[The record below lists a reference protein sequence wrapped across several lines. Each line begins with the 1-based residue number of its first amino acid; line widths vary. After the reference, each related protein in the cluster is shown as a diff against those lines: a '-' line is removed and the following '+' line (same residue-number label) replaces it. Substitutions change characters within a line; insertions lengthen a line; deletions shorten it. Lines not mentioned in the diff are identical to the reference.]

1 MADIV
6 NLEAHLIGTPS
17 TGVNLY
23 QVPNAS
29 MEVFQDIINATWNL
43 ANSKDATAVSKAT
56 AIKDMIDGILAA
68 PGAFHVT
75 PGTVDVPVITAPSV
89 TIPSTAS
96 AVDLY
101 SDFHTEYLALASW
114 LDDKFTS
121 FRTTYFPDEGALYT
135 AAESSLS
142 DALASGSYIPAT
154 VQSQIWGDDQ
164 ARIIEDK
171 LRAQDSVVASFASRR
186 FPLTPDV
193 AAAAVLQ
200 IEQKAQDELAESSRK
215 IAIMSVEQY
224 KWVIDNCMKLRGLV
238 LSAANDYVKSLASGP
253 DVASRLIPVGWDAQQ
268 KLISAAA
275 DFYRADTAA
284 KDVISKVHQYNNS
297 IALDGAAKNQ
307 AVDAGFVD
315 TKVKAFLSE
324 LQFIMQE
331 ATALFNNLHAS
342 VSMSAGGTSVTTQAQ
357 SL

>member
-6 NLEAHLIGTPS
+6 DLSPHLIGTPA

-43 ANSKDATAVSKAT
+43 ANNKDLSGAAKAT
-56 AIKDMIDGILAA
+56 AIQTLIDDILAA
-68 PGAFHVT
+68 PGAYHVT
-75 PGTVDVPVITAPSV
+75 AGSVAVPTITAPTV
-89 TIPSTAS
+89 NIPSTATV
-96 AVDLY
+96 ADLY
-101 SDFHTEYLALASW
+101 SDFHTEYLALATW
-114 LDDKFTS
+114 LDGKFTS

-135 AAESSLS
+135 AAEGSLAN
-142 DALASGSYIPAT
+142 ALASGNFIPAT
-154 VQSQIWGDDQ
+154 VQAQILGDDQ

-171 LRAQDSVVASFASRR
+171 VRAQDSVVASFASRR

-224 KWVIDNCMKLRGLV
+224 KWVIDECLKLRGLV
-238 LSAANDYVKSLASGP
+238 MNAANEYVKSLASGP
-253 DVASRLIPVGWDAQQ
+253 DVASRLVPIGWDSQQ

-284 KDVISKVHQYNNS
+284 KDVISRVHQYNNS
-297 IALDGAAKNQ
+297 IALEGAAKNQ

-315 TKVKAFLSE
+315 TKVKAFLAE

-331 ATALFNNLHAS
+331 ATALFNNLQAS